1 MTILTAFVNRQMRG
15 GLIASGLVSLAFP
28 ERRRLCAAVIAL
40 VVGMLGVCRVT
51 AQSPGPPEYQVKAAY
66 LYNFGRFVAWP
77 ASAPADE
84 SFSICVLGHDP
95 FGQILD
101 TTLRGLSIDSKA
113 VTVRR
118 LVKPQEASRCRIVFI
133 SESEAP
139 QLKETLAA
147 LEKSSA
153 LTVSDIPQFAQR
165 GGVIQFVLAGNR
177 VRFEINLTM
186 AQSMG
191 LVLSSDLLKVAI
203 AVRKSVSAGD

>member
-1 MTILTAFVNRQMRG
+1 MYGERV
-15 GLIASGLVSLAFP
+15 ASGLTSLTLS

-40 VVGMLGVCRVT
+40 VVGMLAVCTVT
-51 AQSPGPPEYQVKAAY
+51 AQSPGATEYQVKAVY

-77 ASAPADE
+77 VSAPASE

-101 TTLRGLSIDSKA
+101 TTLTGLSIDSKA
-113 VTVRR
+113 VTVHR
-118 LVKPQEASRCRIVFI
+118 LTAPEEATRCRIVFI

-139 QLKETLAA
+139 HLKETLAA
-147 LEKSSA
+147 LEKSSV

-165 GGVIQFVLAGNR
+165 GGVIEFVLAGNR
-177 VRFEINLTM
+177 VRFEINLTI
-186 AQSMG
+186 AQSEG

-203 AVRKSVSAGD
+203 AVRKSVNTGD

>member
-1 MTILTAFVNRQMRG
+1 MTFFRTFVNCQMRSEP
-15 GLIASGLVSLAFP
+15 IASGLVSRTLP

-40 VVGMLGVCRVT
+40 IVGMLAVCRVT
-51 AQSPGPPEYQVKAAY
+51 AQSPGATEYQVKAAY

-84 SFSICVLGHDP
+84 SFSICVLGQDP

-101 TTLRGLSIDSKA
+101 TTLTGLSIDSKA

-118 LVKPQEASRCRIVFI
+118 LAKAEQAIRCRIVFI

-139 QLKETLAA
+139 QLKATLAA
-147 LEKSSA
+147 LEKSSV

-165 GGVIQFVLAGNR
+165 GGVIQFVLAENR
-177 VRFEINLTM
+177 VRFEINLTI
-186 AQSMG
+186 AQSVG

-203 AVRKSVSAGD
+203 AVRKSVNAGD